1 MKNKLSAYLIV
12 AISLS
17 PLCSH
22 STPTIGDLDKTQS
35 SIQFL
40 KAKNEELALKLQQ
53 ADLNK
58 KLGGSNGSES
68 ADVKTFSSTYSL
80 SEIYGGRRGLS
91 ASLMINGRPQSV
103 KIGDRLLD
111 GSVVKNITRSS
122 VGLQLPDGMVTT
134 IQLR

>member
-68 ADVKTFSSTYSL
+68 ADVKTFFHVFAIRNL
-80 SEIYGGRRGLS
+80 WWS
-91 ASLMINGRPQSV
+91 ARVIR
-103 KIGDRLLD
+103 
-111 GSVVKNITRSS
+111 ITT
-122 VGLQLPDGMVTT
+122 D
-134 IQLR
+134 